1 MWQICMWVTIIHTH
15 TNTHIV
21 VKENFLECQWHY
33 EFKVSAIVPA
43 IASEETGHKSLIYG
57 SILLILLNS
66 KLYPYVKCSKNI
78 SQLISVPY
86 TWQGRKIKIYL
97 GGNISALCIK
107 YGKLS
112 VDSIIYLLQYWFQ
125 QYRCCFW

>member
-1 MWQICMWVTIIHTH
+1 MWVTIIHTH

-57 SILLILLNS
+57 SIL
-66 KLYPYVKCSKNI
+66 
-78 SQLISVPY
+78 
-86 TWQGRKIKIYL
+86 
-97 GGNISALCIK
+97 
-107 YGKLS
+107 
-112 VDSIIYLLQYWFQ
+112 
-125 QYRCCFW
+125 